1 MPIMDND
8 NRNSD
13 NVTPEEK
20 SDAEHYEVVIEY
32 NGDYAYVA
40 DRNTL
45 KELEVDFSGEVEGYF
60 KSIAEKYPEYAPYI
74 NANFEELLKKWDAAN
89 NMAQSEARQAEHDRI
104 VSEMAG
110 GGYGDDEANAKAEEK
125 IAKLVTEKEPPLTS
139 ADISEI
145 RGKSDKSIADYL
157 AIHKSLV
164 HRQQN
169 TMIFYKGFAER
180 KLEKL
185 GNLIGKQENINHKI
199 QRRENK
205 AKKYENKIARLSDT
219 SKMLSSFFEGKKTP
233 ALIGFAIRRNE
244 SRIEKLRE
252 KKIPRNDRK
261 FQRLQDKSVKNHLK
275 MESTIA
281 KTDKLQA
288 LSSVVKSFNTLDPT
302 KRREQFTAAM
312 DELHNASE
320 RAVTCKIEKCG
331 AKIAKLKS
339 TLPEKQTDYSISDI
353 EAEEK
358 IERLEAK
365 KDALT
370 QKLDKLKDLQ
380 KPFSELDESKS
391 DKLAENV
398 KEKVDSEVQNIENGK
413 QCSDFAED
421 IAVYATEKANE
432 LTSEKNI
439 TAERK
444 KPSLDERINKAKS
457 DNPQHAK
464 PKQEKQQTKKQE
476 QSL

>member
-13 NVTPEEK
+13 KNAERNGNATVEEK
-20 SDAEHYEVVIEY
+20 S
-32 NGDYAYVA
+32 
-40 DRNTL
+40 
-45 KELEVDFSGEVEGYF
+45 
-60 KSIAEKYPEYAPYI
+60 
-74 NANFEELLKKWDAAN
+74 
-89 NMAQSEARQAEHDRI
+89 QAEWNAE
-104 VSEMAG
+104 SERVYNDVKAATEKQG
-110 GGYGDDEANAKAEEK
+110 VFFAEETK
-125 IAKLVTEKEPPLTS
+125 VKEPTKLVTEKEPPQVS
-139 ADISEI
+139 VDISEI
-145 RGKSDKSIADYL
+145 RAKKDKSVNDYL
-157 AIHKSLV
+157 AIHKSLA
-164 HRQQN
+164 HKQHS

-233 ALIGFAIRRNE
+233 ALIGFAIQRNE

-320 RAVTCKIEKCG
+320 RAVMCKIEKCS
-331 AKIAKLKS
+331 AKITMLEN
-339 TLPEKQTDYSISDI
+339 TLPEKQIDYSISDI

-370 QKLDKLKDLQ
+370 QKLDKLKGLQ

-391 DKLAENV
+391 DKLVDDV
-398 KEKVDSEVQNIENGK
+398 KEKVDSEVQKVESSK

-421 IAVYATEKANE
+421 IAVYATEKANS
-432 LTSEKNI
+432 LTKEKNI
-439 TAERK
+439 STEQK
-444 KPSLDERINKAKS
+444 KPSLNERISKAKA
-457 DNPQHAK
+457 DNPQHTSS
-464 PKQEKQQTKKQE
+464 KQEKQQTKKQE